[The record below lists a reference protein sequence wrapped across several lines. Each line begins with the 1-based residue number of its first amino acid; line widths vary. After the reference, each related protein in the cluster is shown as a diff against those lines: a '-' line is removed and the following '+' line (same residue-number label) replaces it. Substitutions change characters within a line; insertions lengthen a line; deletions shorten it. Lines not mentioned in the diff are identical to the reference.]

1 MQAAN
6 VIRLGNSG
14 ESMSFN
20 MTPVIDIVFQLI
32 IFFSLVCQFA
42 GAENFPVNVPAGCDF
57 AQNEVESAGQLITVT
72 VIKNE
77 QGKSDFAVGSEKVS
91 ASDYEK
97 IADRIA
103 ILLDVRL
110 KELPVEGR
118 VVTLRIDKDISYAE
132 AQYALAALAQSTATD
147 IRLAVMKTEDDS
159 K

>member
-57 AQNEVESAGQLITVT
+57 AQNEIESAGQLITVT

-77 QGKSDFAVGSEKVS
+77 KGKSDFAVGSEKVS
-91 ASDYEK
+91 ASNYQK
-97 IADRIA
+97 VADRIT
-103 ILLDVRL
+103 ILLDAQL
-110 KELPVEGR
+110 KDLPTDKR
-118 VVTLRIDKDISYAE
+118 IVTLRIDKDISYAE
-132 AQYALAALAQSTATD
+132 AQYALAGIAKSSATD
-147 IRLAVMKTEDDS
+147 IRLAVMKAEDNS